1 VPTSPLY
8 PSAVRNFG
16 SDVINFTDTILAEH
30 VNFLRAE
37 VNSIETVLGTYL
49 TLSSGWTGSFTE
61 PTISY
66 TWDSLKDRLANIE
79 YGLHTAYAAKTPTGG
94 TSGQVLQKNSSS
106 NYDFSWVTFTSLP
119 TQTSNSGKYLTTN
132 GSAASWASINQYTA
146 PTLGTTSV
154 GSGETVANVAGLTIN
169 STTIP
174 TSKTLVSTDSVYAVP
189 SQSGNSGKYL
199 TTDGTTASWGTVSGS
214 GANEF
219 VLMMMGA

>member
-8 PSAVRNFG
+8 PGAVRNFG
-16 SDVINFTDTILAEH
+16 SDVVNFTTTILAEH
-30 VNFLRAE
+30 VNYLRAE
-37 VNSIETVLGTYL
+37 VNSVETVLGTYL
-49 TLSSGWTGSFTE
+49 TLSSGWSGSFTE

-106 NYDFSWVTFTSLP
+106 NYDFSWVTFNGLP
-119 TQTSNSGKYLTTN
+119 TQTSQTGKFLTTD
-132 GSAASWASINQYTA
+132 GSAASWS
-146 PTLGTTSV
+146 
-154 GSGETVANVAGLTIN
+154 TI
-169 STTIP
+169 SQ
-174 TSKTLVSTDSVYAVP
+174 VP
-189 SQSGNSGKYL
+189 SQTGNTGKYL
-199 TTDGTTASWGTVSGS
+199 TTDGSTSSWATVEASG

>member
-1 VPTSPLY
+1 MPTSPLY
-8 PSAVRNFG
+8 PGAVRNFG
-16 SDVINFTDTILAEH
+16 SDVVNFTTTILAEH

-106 NYDFSWVTFTSLP
+106 NYDFSWVTFTGLP
-119 TQTSNSGKYLTTN
+119 TQSTNSGKFLTTN
-132 GSAASWASINQYTA
+132 GSTASWSSISQ
-146 PTLGTTSV
+146 
-154 GSGETVANVAGLTIN
+154 
-169 STTIP
+169 
-174 TSKTLVSTDSVYAVP
+174 VP
-189 SQSGNSGKYL
+189 SQTDNAGKYL
-199 TTDGTTASWGTVSGS
+199 TTDGTTASWGTVTQSSG

>member
-1 VPTSPLY
+1 MPTSPLY
-8 PSAVRNFG
+8 PGAVRNFG

-30 VNFLRAE
+30 VNYLRVE

-49 TLSSGWTGSFTE
+49 TLSSGFVGSFTE

-106 NYDFSWVTFTSLP
+106 NYDFSWVTFNGLP

-132 GSAASWASINQYTA
+132 GSAASW
-146 PTLGTTSV
+146 
-154 GSGETVANVAGLTIN
+154 
-169 STTIP
+169 TTI
-174 TSKTLVSTDSVYAVP
+174 SQVP

-199 TTDGTTASWGTVSGS
+199 TTDGTTASWGTVTQSSG

>member
-1 VPTSPLY
+1 MPTSPLY
-8 PSAVRNFG
+8 PGAVRNFG
-16 SDVINFTDTILAEH
+16 SDVVNFTTTILAEH
-30 VNFLRAE
+30 VNYLRAE

-94 TSGQVLQKNSSS
+94 TSGQLLQKNSSS
-106 NYDFSWVTFTSLP
+106 NYDFSWVTFTGLP

-132 GSAASWASINQYTA
+132 GSAASWA
-146 PTLGTTSV
+146 
-154 GSGETVANVAGLTIN
+154 TI
-169 STTIP
+169 SQ
-174 TSKTLVSTDSVYAVP
+174 VP

-199 TTDGTTASWGTVSGS
+199 TTDGTTASWGTVTQSSG

>member
-8 PSAVRNFG
+8 PGAVRNFG
-16 SDVINFTDTILAEH
+16 SDVVNFTTTILAEH
-30 VNFLRAE
+30 VNYLRAE

-94 TSGQVLQKNSSS
+94 TSGQLLQKNSSS
-106 NYDFSWVTFTSLP
+106 NYDFSWVTFTGLP

-132 GSAASWASINQYTA
+132 GSAASWA
-146 PTLGTTSV
+146 
-154 GSGETVANVAGLTIN
+154 TI
-169 STTIP
+169 SQ
-174 TSKTLVSTDSVYAVP
+174 VP

-199 TTDGTTASWGTVSGS
+199 TTDGTTASWDTVSSSG

>member
-1 VPTSPLY
+1 MPTSPLY
-8 PSAVRNFG
+8 PGAVRNFG
-16 SDVINFTDTILAEH
+16 SDVVNFTTTILAEH
-30 VNFLRAE
+30 VNYLRAE

-49 TLSSGWTGSFTE
+49 TLSSGWSGSFTE

-106 NYDFSWVTFTSLP
+106 NYDFSWVTFNGLP
-119 TQTSNSGKYLTTN
+119 TQTSQTGKFLTTD
-132 GSAASWASINQYTA
+132 GSAASWS
-146 PTLGTTSV
+146 
-154 GSGETVANVAGLTIN
+154 TI
-169 STTIP
+169 SQ
-174 TSKTLVSTDSVYAVP
+174 VP
-189 SQSGNSGKYL
+189 SQTGNTGKYL
-199 TTDGTTASWGTVSGS
+199 TTDGSTSSWATVEASG

>member
-8 PSAVRNFG
+8 PGAVRNFG
-16 SDVINFTDTILAEH
+16 SDVVNFTTTILAEH
-30 VNFLRAE
+30 VNYLRAE
-37 VNSIETVLGTYL
+37 VNSVETVLGTYL
-49 TLSSGWTGSFTE
+49 NLSSGWSGSFTE

-106 NYDFSWVTFTSLP
+106 NYDFSWVTFNGLP
-119 TQTSNSGKYLTTN
+119 TQTSQTGKFLTTD
-132 GSAASWASINQYTA
+132 GSAASWS
-146 PTLGTTSV
+146 
-154 GSGETVANVAGLTIN
+154 TI
-169 STTIP
+169 SQ
-174 TSKTLVSTDSVYAVP
+174 VP
-189 SQSGNSGKYL
+189 SQTGNTGKYL
-199 TTDGTTASWGTVSGS
+199 TTDGSTSSWATVEASG